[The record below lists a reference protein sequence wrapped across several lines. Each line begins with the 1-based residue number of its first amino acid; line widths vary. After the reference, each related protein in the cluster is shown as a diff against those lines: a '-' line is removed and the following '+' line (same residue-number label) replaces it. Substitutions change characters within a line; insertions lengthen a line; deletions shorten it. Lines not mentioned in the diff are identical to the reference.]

1 MEKTDERRIE
11 KKYADKKEIKK
22 IRWLLFGVALS
33 LFAFDVIYQA
43 AASFMSSPP
52 HDYIRTAIVEIAA
65 FVLPFLIYVL
75 SKNEKL
81 SATELR
87 LCGFGAK
94 QAVYVILLG
103 ISGQFVM
110 MLLNLPLEYVFQ
122 KFLGI
127 TEDITYAQQSKNTVL
142 GGIFAL
148 CILPAVLEEFCMRG
162 LVFSVYNRMSTK
174 TAFWF
179 TVVIFALFHGKPEE
193 LLGYIFMGAVAAFVL
208 QRCNSLYAAVLYHMV
223 SNLAA
228 MCFSLFALKIISW
241 LWFLFAFAAI
251 LFVVVFAKFYIS
263 FSPAR
268 GTACKRE
275 KKLFW
280 ESMFSLPV
288 VLSVAVV
295 VLRYWLLNI
304 RI

>member
-1 MEKTDERRIE
+1 MENKNENRIE

-22 IRWLLFGVALS
+22 IRWLLFGVAVS

-52 HDYIRTAIVEIAA
+52 HDYVRTAVVEVLA
-65 FVLPFLIYVL
+65 FVLPFLIYGL

-81 SATELR
+81 SASELR
-87 LCGFGAK
+87 LRGFGAK

-122 KFLGI
+122 KLLGI
-127 TEDITYAQQSKNTVL
+127 TAEGFYTEQSKTAVL

-162 LVFSVYNRMSTK
+162 LVFSVYNRISTRA
-174 TAFWF
+174 AFWF
-179 TVVIFALFHGKPEE
+179 TVVIFAIFHGKPEE
-193 LLGYIFMGAVAAFVL
+193 LLGYVFMGAVAAFVL
-208 QRCNSLYAAVLYHMV
+208 QRCNSLYAAVLYHTV
-223 SNLAA
+223 SNLTA

-241 LWFLFAFAAI
+241 LWFLFAFAV
-251 LFVVVFAKFYIS
+251 LLFFVVFIRFYIS
-263 FSPAR
+263 FSPVGR
-268 GTACKRE
+268 IKGKRE

-280 ESMFSLPV
+280 ESMFSPPV
-288 VLSVAVV
+288 VLSIAVV